1 MKANKSIKR
10 MICVLGITFF
20 LIPTTVFA
28 INKVFGTEV
37 TRVKKDSLSSES
49 NEIKT
54 SDTNVSGVNS
64 FDEIL
69 IKSFMKTYDVSREE
83 ILKLKA
89 DLGDWNEVSKAL
101 YAKKHDKS
109 LSEDKITELYNE
121 GYNLQDISQAQN
133 VAMLCD
139 KTAEEILVM
148 KGKPAQASGSG
159 DKYSNSSKTKS
170 WDEIEK
176 VLNVDNRSAEEQ
188 LGITKEKKEELQK
201 EGLTEK
207 QIIDAAVLAKNYSKD
222 KDEVF
227 NKIKDGS
234 TLEEIKKGYFEEKLK
249 IKGAEPTKEEVFK
262 NIEDAIKKQYNITD
276 AEINKYKESGFNAI
290 DISIAESLAK
300 KYNKKVED
308 ILSMKKNIKE
318 WKDVY
323 SLLGGGK

>member
-1 MKANKSIKR
+1 MKANKSIKS

-28 INKVFGTEV
+28 INKVLGTEV
-37 TRVKKDSLSSES
+37 AGAKENSLSSES
-49 NEIKT
+49 KEIKT

-64 FDEIL
+64 FDEAL
-69 IKSFMKTYDVSREE
+69 IKSFMKTYGVSREE

-89 DLGDWNEVSKAL
+89 DLGDWSEISKTL
-101 YAKKHDKS
+101 YEKKHGKS
-109 LSEDKITELYNE
+109 FSEDKIIELYNE
-121 GYNLQDISQAQN
+121 GYNLQDISHAQDI
-133 VAMLCD
+133 AMLCD

-148 KGKPAQASGSG
+148 KGKPVQASGSG

-176 VLNVDNRSAEEQ
+176 ILNVDNRNAEEQ
-188 LGITKEKKEELQK
+188 LGITKEKKEELRK

-207 QIIDAAVLAKNYSKD
+207 QIIDGAVLAKNYNKD

-227 NKIKDGS
+227 KRIKDGG
-234 TLEEIKKGYFEEKLK
+234 TIEEIKKDYFEEKLK
-249 IKGAEPTKEEVFK
+249 IKGAEPTKEEISK
-262 NIEDAIKKQYNITD
+262 NMEDAIKKQYNITD
-276 AEINKYKESGFNAI
+276 AEIKKYKESGFDAI
-290 DISIAESLAK
+290 DICIAESLAK
-300 KYNKKVED
+300 KYNKKVGD